1 MSKKTNLEYHPS
13 QELPFISHL
22 QKLEDSITDSH
33 AAIDH
38 DNWEDLKTC
47 IDILKDHTLSDELI
61 IRFTKL
67 GTSLQNTGMIISS
80 FYDALLETHCWFHS
94 LKTGGF
100 LFSSIR
106 FWNCSFCIGIF
117 DDFIIKLLNFWQ
129 FGQYSPFSFIRTL
142 FNPCLAVI
150 HKNAAG

>member
-80 FYDALLETHCWFHS
+80 FYDALL
-94 LKTGGF
+94 G
-100 LFSSIR
+100 
-106 FWNCSFCIGIF
+106 
-117 DDFIIKLLNFWQ
+117 LNHIMVPKNW
-129 FGQYSPFSFIRTL
+129 T
-142 FNPCLAVI
+142 A
-150 HKNAAG
+150 KNAK